1 MEKFW
6 RNYDSGI
13 CPLSLPVEVLIREFS
28 GFDSQLPL
36 VNIRVGLHMKGSLLQ
51 FDLKKIVICRYILV
65 KKMNCHPNI
74 SFFNFSFQ
82 CQNIHQH
89 KIMTIDVAYVMVI
102 NLWVSKES
110 GEFRYYL
117 GSSRFNKALFIL
129 KIFKSTSETYSCPK
143 HTFIERNE
151 VIS

>member
-65 KKMNCHPNI
+65 KKNELSP
-74 SFFNFSFQ
+74 
-82 CQNIHQH
+82 QH
-89 KIMTIDVAYVMVI
+89 K
-102 NLWVSKES
+102 
-110 GEFRYYL
+110 
-117 GSSRFNKALFIL
+117 LF
-129 KIFKSTSETYSCPK
+129 
-143 HTFIERNE
+143 
-151 VIS
+151 